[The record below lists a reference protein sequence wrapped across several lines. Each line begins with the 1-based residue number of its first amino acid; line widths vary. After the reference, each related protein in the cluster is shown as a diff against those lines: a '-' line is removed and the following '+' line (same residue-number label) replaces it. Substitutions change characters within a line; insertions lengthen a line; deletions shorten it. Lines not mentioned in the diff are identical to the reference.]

1 MIKTQPSGTGGSHKI
16 TGGTSQQ
23 TNQSFDAQQSF
34 ELLQEF
40 AKQHISSKIE
50 GMQPEINEKIATL
63 VDEAKSAVFKEI
75 SDSKSELQNVRNS
88 VLGAIAVF
96 AAFFTFVSV
105 NVNIFS
111 KSNAVESLAL
121 MIVMWICLMG
131 FTYTFFL
138 FLWDKWRNVKF
149 WTPVVVGML
158 ITCGILWW
166 VKPSSVPTSE
176 PTNTVQQQK
185 NNITSQ

>member
-1 MIKTQPSGTGGSHKI
+1 MAGSRQ
-16 TGGTSQQ
+16 TGGTGNKIAGGSSQQ
-23 TNQSFDAQQSF
+23 TNQPSDPQQTF

-40 AKQHISSKIE
+40 AKQHISTKIE
-50 GMQPEINEKIATL
+50 EMHPEIDKKISSL
-63 VDEAKSAVFKEI
+63 VEDAKAAVVKEI
-75 SDSKSELQNVRNS
+75 TDSKSELQNVRNS

-111 KSNAVESLAL
+111 KSTAVESLAL

-138 FLWDKWRNVKF
+138 FLWDKWRSIKF
-149 WTPVVVGML
+149 WIPVVLGML
-158 ITCGILWW
+158 ITCLILYW
-166 VKPSSVPTSE
+166 VKSPPTVTH
-176 PTNTVQQQK
+176 TNHSQAIEQK
-185 NNITSQ
+185 K

>member
-1 MIKTQPSGTGGSHKI
+1 MSSHPTGTSSTQNI
-16 TGGTSQQ
+16 TGSTSQQ
-23 TNQSFDAQQSF
+23 TNQSIDPQQTF
-34 ELLQEF
+34 QLLQEF
-40 AKQHISSKIE
+40 AKQHISSQIQ
-50 GMQPEINEKIATL
+50 GMQPEINEKIAAL
-63 VDEAKSAVFKEI
+63 VDEAKAAVVKEI
-75 SDSKSELQNVRNS
+75 LDSKSELQNVRNS

-138 FLWDKWRNVKF
+138 FLWDKWRTVKF

-158 ITCGILWW
+158 INCGILWW
-166 VKPSSVPTSE
+166 VKP
-176 PTNTVQQQK
+176 
-185 NNITSQ
+185 